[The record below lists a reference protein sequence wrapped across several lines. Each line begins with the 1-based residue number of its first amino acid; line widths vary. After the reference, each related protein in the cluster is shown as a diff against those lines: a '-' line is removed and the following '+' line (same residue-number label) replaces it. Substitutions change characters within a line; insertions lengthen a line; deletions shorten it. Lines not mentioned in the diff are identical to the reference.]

1 MGAVSMAAEGPAAAE
16 PKPSRR
22 KTTHVLV
29 PLKPIEA
36 GYDAGDEGG
45 EDEGGSGPTAVAAE
59 GATRSSEEGCEEFL
73 VCPRSLVEPS
83 PAAWAESAA
92 LAMVPFQT
100 PDQKTQQ
107 LIDAV
112 REHADREIAAKDM
125 VSAAAEALAEAMH
138 PSFFGV
144 GTAMQG
150 ARHSMHSM
158 HGGPA

>member
-1 MGAVSMAAEGPAAAE
+1 MAAAA
-16 PKPSRR
+16 
-22 KTTHVLV
+22 
-29 PLKPIEA
+29 
-36 GYDAGDEGG
+36 
-45 EDEGGSGPTAVAAE
+45 
-59 GATRSSEEGCEEFL
+59 ATRSSEEGCEEFL